1 MNANGKLTYQT
12 TQSNVQLNVQANTS
26 LNQIMV
32 TNVKKNVH
40 KI

>member
-12 TQSNVQLNVQANTS
+12 TQSNAQLNVQANTS

>member
-26 LNQIMV
+26 SNHLQV
-32 TNVKKNVH
+32 TNVKKNVQ
-40 KI
+40 KT

>member
-12 TQSNVQLNVQANTS
+12 TQFNAQLNVQANTS

>member
-26 LNQIMV
+26 LNHLQV
-32 TNVKKNVH
+32 TNVKKNVQ
-40 KI
+40 KT